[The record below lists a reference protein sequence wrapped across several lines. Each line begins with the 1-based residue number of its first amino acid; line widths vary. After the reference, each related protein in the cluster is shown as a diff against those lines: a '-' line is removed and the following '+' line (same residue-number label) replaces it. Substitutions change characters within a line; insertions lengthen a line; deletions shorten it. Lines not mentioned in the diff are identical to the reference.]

1 MAVVVFCA
9 LSDAFLITIGV
20 AGLSWIIQDVAAQY
34 APWLFG
40 VAACW
45 LTFYG
50 GQRLLD
56 AWRGQSA
63 LQAATA
69 QAQSLGATLGVAALL
84 TFGNPHVYLDT
95 VVLLGTLSVQFA
107 GLDKVAIGA
116 GAALASLLFFSLL
129 ALGASALSPL
139 MSTPRSWRIIDT
151 VIAVVLLGL
160 AISMLR
166 MGGLLGA

>member
-1 MAVVVFCA
+1 
-9 LSDAFLITIGV
+9 
-20 AGLSWIIQDVAAQY
+20 
-34 APWLFG
+34 
-40 VAACW
+40 
-45 LTFYG
+45 
-50 GQRLLD
+50 
-56 AWRGQSA
+56 
-63 LQAATA
+63 
-69 QAQSLGATLGVAALL
+69 VAALL

-107 GLDKVAIGA
+107 GLDKVAFGA

-139 MSTPRSWRIIDT
+139 MSAPRSWRIIDT
-151 VIAVVLLGL
+151 VIAVVMFGL